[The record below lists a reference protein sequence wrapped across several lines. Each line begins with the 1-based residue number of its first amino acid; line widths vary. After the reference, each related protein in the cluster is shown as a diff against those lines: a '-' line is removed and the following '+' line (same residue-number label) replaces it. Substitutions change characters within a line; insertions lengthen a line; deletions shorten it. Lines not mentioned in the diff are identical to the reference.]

1 MIIKLN
7 GEEYSPEKEQ
17 VTIQDI
23 LKEQDVKMPETV
35 TVQLNGQ
42 FVKHEDFMTAVLR
55 ENDEVEFL
63 YLMAGGEG

>member
-1 MIIKLN
+1 MMIKLN
-7 GEEYSPEKEQ
+7 GEEYSTQKEQ

-23 LKEQDVKMPETV
+23 LKEQDVKTPETV

-42 FVKHEDFMTAVLR
+42 FVKHEDFMTAVLN

-63 YLMAGGEG
+63 YLMAGGGE